1 MAFNRFVLHFY
12 FYFKDVFEDDFG
24 HLCFFISVAN
34 PTHNPHTHTHPHTQ
48 QAGESRSLLHMQK
61 EGTFFIHFQ
70 VSTKTRKLNLSLT
83 LFQNWWLFLCLI
95 LFSCCRFFLGSFNSE
110 PPFYSLFSCVSIYL
124 FLSHTGTNIKPFCC
138 CWITIYRA
146 FESLFY
152 LCLLVSFRWVFLL
165 FFSWNNSGFVEAQ
178 VSISVHSWNCQ
189 QQRYICHF
197 EFLFGNLVKYL

>member
-34 PTHNPHTHTHPHTQ
+34 PTHNPHTHPHTQ

-83 LFQNWWLFLCLI
+83 LFQNWWLFLC
-95 LFSCCRFFLGSFNSE
+95 CRFFLGSFNSE
-110 PPFYSLFSCVSIYL
+110 PTFYSLFSCVSIYL
-124 FLSHTGTNIKPFCC
+124 FLSHTVTNIKPFCC
-138 CWITIYRA
+138 C
-146 FESLFY
+146 
-152 LCLLVSFRWVFLL
+152 
-165 FFSWNNSGFVEAQ
+165 
-178 VSISVHSWNCQ
+178 
-189 QQRYICHF
+189 
-197 EFLFGNLVKYL
+197 